1 MWYARPMRVDT
12 EALARVKS
20 ILAESLRESEEPGRF
35 KQEPTPLRSW
45 DVDCPW
51 CGAIGLLIVK
61 AHPHWPQAFDGGF
74 SCAKCHKTAMRNG
87 QARDADAYGSAL
99 MGVLRDE
106 AHVGFRQQIDIFKIR
121 DADMSLL
128 SGNKVMPARPYPG
141 LASLVRDAFG
151 GLDATG
157 SIKPEL
163 REETCV
169 IGNETLPLSTE
180 LRADVHQFY
189 QESMTH
195 AKESGHLAY
204 ALDQA
209 P

>member
-99 MGVLRDE
+99 MTARRRVELQKRRRRPQLTRVVEAYDWE
-106 AHVGFRQQIDIFKIR
+106 AHEV
-121 DADMSLL
+121 
-128 SGNKVMPARPYPG
+128 
-141 LASLVRDAFG
+141 
-151 GLDATG
+151 
-157 SIKPEL
+157 
-163 REETCV
+163 
-169 IGNETLPLSTE
+169 
-180 LRADVHQFY
+180 
-189 QESMTH
+189 
-195 AKESGHLAY
+195 
-204 ALDQA
+204 
-209 P
+209 